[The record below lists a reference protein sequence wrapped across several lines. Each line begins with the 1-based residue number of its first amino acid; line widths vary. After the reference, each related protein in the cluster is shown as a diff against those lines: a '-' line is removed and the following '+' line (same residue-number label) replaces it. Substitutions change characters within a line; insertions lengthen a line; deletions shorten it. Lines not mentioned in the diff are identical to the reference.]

1 MGEADT
7 LFQALL
13 TVGVTV
19 VGIVSVVI
27 SLGKARE
34 IANKPVEDAKRE
46 LGEAIAVLRNDV
58 HELRKE
64 LDGINVHFDTKGGD
78 VRGKLALIEKRLA
91 SVESASSNER
101 AELKGL
107 ILDLRPIL
115 HELRERT

>member
-1 MGEADT
+1 M
-7 LFQALL
+7 

-27 SLGKARE
+27 SIGKARE
-34 IANKPVEDAKRE
+34 IANKPVDDAKRE
-46 LGEAIAVLRNDV
+46 LSEAIAVIRHDV

-64 LDGINVHFDTKGGD
+64 LDGLNVHFDPKGGD
-78 VRGKLALIEKRLA
+78 VRGKLALIEKRLVT
-91 SVESASSNER
+91 VESASSNER

-115 HELRERT
+115 HELRERA

>member
-1 MGEADT
+1 VGEADT

-46 LGEAIAVLRNDV
+46 LG
-58 HELRKE
+58 
-64 LDGINVHFDTKGGD
+64 
-78 VRGKLALIEKRLA
+78 
-91 SVESASSNER
+91 
-101 AELKGL
+101 
-107 ILDLRPIL
+107 
-115 HELRERT
+115 

>member
-19 VGIVSVVI
+19 VGIVSVLI
-27 SLGKARE
+27 ALGKARE

-46 LGEAIAVLRNDV
+46 LAEAIAELRSDV
-58 HELRKE
+58 HEIRKE
-64 LDGINVHFDTKGGD
+64 IDSLNVHFDPKGGD
-78 VRGKLALIEKRLA
+78 VRGKLALIEKRL
-91 SVESASSNER
+91 STVESASSNER

-115 HELRERT
+115 HELRERA